1 MRILVLSR
9 GGRQQT
15 RTEDQRVN
23 YIVCQNCWLQLN
35 QVVRVGLVEEVTSEQ
50 RFEEGEAGSH
60 ARVWL
65 FPRSSRPGN
74 RQCTGS
80 KVWAM
85 LCVQGPAGGQGD
97 WRRASTGRGWGW
109 GVVEK
114 EIPEVRRA
122 TSCRTYKPLHGLWPL
137 LRNGGLG
144 GSHWRAPHRRVM
156 SLTCISGGSLAAVL
170 IDRRAQGRGLALGP
184 LSPG

>member
-23 YIVCQNCWLQLN
+23 YIVCQNCWPQVN
-35 QVVRVGLVEEVTSEQ
+35 QVVRVGLVEEVTSSKGLKKGRQ
-50 RFEEGEAGSH
+50 GATPGFGCSLGPRTQGAGSAQAPRCGQCGVFKDQQE
-60 ARVWL
+60 ARV
-65 FPRSSRPGN
+65 
-74 RQCTGS
+74 T
-80 KVWAM
+80 
-85 LCVQGPAGGQGD
+85 GGQ
-97 WRRASTGRGWGW
+97 RARG

-122 TSCRTYKPLHGLWPL
+122 TSCRTYKPLHGLRPL
-137 LRNGGLG
+137 LRNGRLG

-156 SLTCISGGSLAAVL
+156 SL
-170 IDRRAQGRGLALGP
+170 
-184 LSPG
+184 